1 MCTYIA
7 TSSKSFRW
15 MGYLK
20 PGTEK
25 GCLLGD
31 VELCQEDVVYLLQHT
46 EGIRLLW

>member
-25 GCLLGD
+25 GLLGD